1 MGRYGTDMSMLAD
14 DSAVMTKVRE
24 LCAAIAEDDRFQ
36 TLQKDV
42 ETFMEDEEA
51 TLMYR
56 GVHERGSELHQKQH
70 AGVELS
76 ETEIREFE
84 AARDQLME
92 NSVARSFMDAQG
104 ELETLQRSV
113 MKFVNMTMEL
123 GHVPSNEEI
132 AEAESGGCC
141 GGGGG
146 GGCGCH

>member
-1 MGRYGTDMSMLAD
+1 MLAD

-24 LCAAIAEDDRFQ
+24 LCAAIAGDSRFQ
-36 TLQKDV
+36 ALQGDV

-56 GVHERGSELHQKQH
+56 GVHERGSELHHKQH

-76 ETEIREFE
+76 DSEIREFE
-84 AARDQLME
+84 AAREQLFA
-92 NSVARSFMDAQG
+92 NPVARSFMDAQG

-113 MKFVNMTMEL
+113 MKYVNLTMEL

-132 AEAESGGCC
+132 AATEGGGCC

-146 GGCGCH
+146 GGCGCSH

>member
-1 MGRYGTDMSMLAD
+1 MSMLAD

-36 TLQKDV
+36 SLQGDV
-42 ETFMEDEEA
+42 EKFMDDEQA

-76 ETEIREFE
+76 DSEIREFE
-84 AARDQLME
+84 SARDQLMA
-92 NSVARSFMDAQG
+92 NPVARGFMDAQG

-113 MKFVNMTMEL
+113 MKYVNMTMEL
-123 GHVPSNEEI
+123 GHVPSTEEI
-132 AEAESGGCC
+132 AAAEGGGCC

-146 GGCGCH
+146 GCGCSH